1 MSADKQH
8 RNALKPGHKI
18 HWYEIKQIL
27 GQGGFGITYLAF
39 DPNLEKH
46 VAIKEYLPAG
56 IAIREGNESVHPVSD
71 DHGSSYEWGL
81 ERFIA
86 EARTLSKF
94 KHPNIV
100 HVLSVTEENNTA
112 YMVMEY
118 EDGESLQT
126 ILKQQKTLPEQQVL
140 QILLPILDGLEIVH
154 QTGFIHRDIKP
165 ANIYIRKDG
174 SPVLLDF
181 GSARQAL
188 GEETQ
193 TLTTLISPGYAPFEQ
208 YFSSS
213 SEQGEWS
220 DIYALGATF
229 YRAVTGIAPHEAVDR
244 SNAILKTN
252 NDTIVS
258 AVEIASGKYAN
269 QLLEAI
275 DHALA
280 FRIEDRPQTIGAWRE
295 EITTEPPATIRV
307 KTPNKEVDPHAE
319 TEPGTEALKRMQA
332 AAPASVSVKVAP
344 HTETVAGTVELP
356 RIQAKETPPPTSDTK
371 EPASKKGFNKLW
383 LLVPVVAIG
392 VFIVMQS
399 VFEKKMA
406 AQLQEFAAQIRES
419 MSRPAAEAVTEQPA
433 PTEAVIE
440 QPAATEADAI
450 SSNTTPAA
458 AEPQAE
464 AVSEPKPKTEPK
476 AEQAQPAVSTRRLLQ
491 DARYHMNAGRLFAP
505 PGLNAYEKYKQVLKR
520 DPTNEEA
527 KEGMEKIAR
536 SVLGDARKA
545 ANNREYKKAE
555 DELKTLKKLFPKS
568 EQLND
573 LLKRVKRIIRE
584 KEMLDLEK
592 EKLDF

>member
-1 MSADKQH
+1 MTNKQH
-8 RNALKPGHKI
+8 RNALKPGHRI

-56 IAIREGNESVHPVSD
+56 IAVREGNESVHPVSD

-126 ILKQQKTLPEQQVL
+126 ILKQQKTIPEHQVL
-140 QILLPILDGLEIVH
+140 QILMPILDGLEIVH
-154 QTGFIHRDIKP
+154 RTGFIHRDIKP

-188 GEETQ
+188 GEETK

-252 NDTIVS
+252 SDTIVS
-258 AVEIASGKYAN
+258 AMEIASGKYAKH
-269 QLLEAI
+269 LLEAI

-280 FRIEDRPQTIGAWRE
+280 FRIEDRPQSIAAWRE

-307 KTPNKEVDPHAE
+307 KPVTKKVDPQAE
-319 TEPGTEALKRMQA
+319 TVPGTEALQRIQSQA
-332 AAPASVSVKVAP
+332 TPPPAAVSVRIDP
-344 HTETVAGTVELP
+344 HTETLAGTVELP
-356 RIQAKETPPPTSDTK
+356 RMQAKETPPPTPPPEK
-371 EPASKKGFNKLW
+371 KKGFRKRW
-383 LLVPVVAIG
+383 LFVPLLALG
-392 VFIVMQS
+392 VFIMLLFVS
-399 VFEKKMA
+399 EKKKA
-406 AQLQEFAAQIRES
+406 GLQAELSTETSAPVPMSGS
-419 MSRPAAEAVTEQPA
+419 MPTPAAVTERPA
-433 PTEAVIE
+433 PTEAETISNNDK
-440 QPAATEADAI
+440 PAASKQQQDTAQ
-450 SSNTTPAA
+450 
-458 AEPQAE
+458 EP
-464 AVSEPKPKTEPK
+464 EPI
-476 AEQAQPAVSTRRLLQ
+476 AEQAKPAVSSEVSTRRLLQ
-491 DARYHMNAGRLFAP
+491 DARYHMNAGRLFTP

-520 DPTNEEA
+520 DPDNREA
-527 KEGMEKIAR
+527 KQGMEKIAR
-536 SVLGDARKA
+536 TVLGDARTA
-545 ANNREYKKAE
+545 ANNREYNKAE
-555 DELKTLKKLFPKS
+555 EKLKTLRKLFPQS

-573 LLKRVKRIIRE
+573 LLKRIKRIIRE

-592 EKLDF
+592 EQLNL